1 MAGTKQN
8 TAGNLV
14 KKTVRVPLVGNNQQ
28 RSTSLDKDQ
37 RFVNCMVE
45 TSTNTITNTKK
56 FFLVKRPGTELYDSV
71 TAGEGRGVWYFL
83 GSVYAA
89 IADTLYKDGTSFI
102 TLSNSTGMCGAVEF
116 VNNDDFGAKA
126 LFFSDGIDAW
136 VIKASGATRVDTRH
150 LEWQSNTLYEIG
162 DRVVPTT
169 LDGYWYTC
177 TASGRSSGS
186 QPTWSTTNTDGTTAW
201 VRSGTYTGPAKYQAS
216 YAYSLDAEVTPTTIS
231 GYYYKVTIA
240 GTSSTEPTDWPLTIG
255 MTVTSGSVTFEC
267 AGEYGG
273 FPTPHIPT
281 PEFMDGYIVL
291 ADANSHDVYNCNIT
305 KPFSWGA
312 LSFTSAESYPDYIVG
327 LARQNNYIVTFGENS
342 TEFLYNN
349 AKANGLT
356 DFDSPFIGHESLL
369 LQTGCLSRSAILQT
383 ERSIIYVGNS
393 NIGGHTVWRIDGS
406 VAKEIST
413 EYIEKF
419 LDLESSS
426 TNITGFGVR
435 IAGHIL
441 YVLNLPTANRTFVYD
456 LEEQFW
462 TEWRYNNNVLPF
474 IAYCDANGVNLVQH
488 KTNGNIY
495 KLDAEV
501 FTDFDEDIEVKIV
514 MAKQDFET
522 NSYKFYQNITIIGD
536 NITDSIYLSWSDDDY
551 GTWATERPLSTASR
565 PYYTRTGHSRRRAWR
580 LRHVGNSRL
589 RLEAL
594 DINYSIG
601 SH

>member
-1 MAGTKQN
+1 MASKQT
-8 TAGNLV
+8 TAGNIT

-28 RSTSLDKDQ
+28 RSTTLDKDQ

-56 FFLVKRPGTELYDSV
+56 FFLVKRPGTELYDSI
-71 TAGEGRGVWYFL
+71 TAGEGRGIWYFS

-89 IADTLYKDGTSFI
+89 IGGTLYKDGVAFI
-102 TLSNSTGMCGAVEF
+102 TLSNNTGMCGAVEF
-116 VNNDDFGAKA
+116 VNNEDFGAKA
-126 LFFSDGIDAW
+126 LFFSDGNNAW
-136 VIKASGATRVDTRH
+136 VIKATGYTLVNTRY
-150 LEWQSNTLYEIG
+150 LEWIADTLYEVG

-177 TASGRSSGS
+177 YASGRSGS
-186 QPTWSTTNTDGTTAW
+186 TEPTWAATNTDGTVSWQQA
-201 VRSGTYTGPAKYQAS
+201 GAYTGPAKFQATT
-216 YAYSLDAEVTPTTIS
+216 AYTVDTEVTPTTIS
-231 GYYYKVTIA
+231 GYYYKVITA
-240 GTSSTEPTDWPLTIG
+240 GTSGSEPSDWPLTIG
-255 MTVTSGSVTFEC
+255 MTVDSGTVTFEC
-267 AGEYGG
+267 AGQYGG

-281 PEFMDGYIVL
+281 PQFMDGYIVL
-291 ADANSHDVYNCNIT
+291 ADKNSHDVYNCDIT

-327 LARQNNYIVTFGENS
+327 LARQNNYIVAFGESS

-349 AKANGLT
+349 AKANNLT
-356 DFDSPFIGHESLL
+356 DFDSPFMGHESLL
-369 LQTGCLSRSAILQT
+369 LQTGCLSRNALLQT
-383 ERSIIYVGNS
+383 ERSLIYVGNS
-393 NIGGHTVWRIDGS
+393 SIGGHSIWRIDGTL
-406 VAKEIST
+406 AKEIST

-419 LDLESSS
+419 IDLESTT

-435 IAGHIL
+435 IAGHML

-474 IAYCDANGVNLVQH
+474 VAYCDANGINLVQH
-488 KTNGNIY
+488 ATNGNIY

-501 FTDFDEDIEVKIV
+501 FTDFDSDIEVNIV

-522 NSYKFYQNITIIGD
+522 DSYKFFQTITIIGD
-536 NITDSIYLSWSDDDY
+536 SIADNILLSWSDDDY
-551 GTWATERPLSTASR
+551 DTWVTERPLSSATR
-565 PYYTRTGHSRRRAWR
+565 PYYTRTGHARRRAWR

-601 SH
+601 TH